1 MIPTLAEYKEHLLE
15 LYDPDE
21 IVDVLSIS
29 TQEILDAFYDKVQEK
44 YEKEFDTLEPTTEE
58 DGYGG

>member
-29 TQEILDAFYDKVQEK
+29 TEEILDAFPDKITEK
-44 YEKEFDTLEPTTEE
+44 FEKEFDTMEPMEE
-58 DGYGG
+58 DNGYG

>member
-29 TQEILDAFYDKVQEK
+29 TEEILDAFPEK
-44 YEKEFDTLEPTTEE
+44 IVEKFEKEFDTMEPVEE
-58 DGYGG
+58 DNGYG

>member
-29 TQEILDAFYDKVQEK
+29 TQEILDAFPEK
-44 YEKEFDTLEPTTEE
+44 IVEKFEKEFDTLEPMEE
-58 DGYGG
+58 DNGYG

>member
-21 IVDVLSIS
+21 IVDVLNIS
-29 TQEILDAFYDKVQEK
+29 TLEVLDAFPEKIVEK
-44 YEKEFDTLEPTTEE
+44 YEKEFDTLEPCE
-58 DGYGG
+58 DTNYDN